1 MSATCTP
8 DQMVELLM
16 RPPAPPGGSMPKVRT
31 NKRRDFND
39 LPALRELAA
48 DILQDA
54 HASVTD
60 LEWAATALAAE
71 GARQALMTVGRR
83 LEEMVRRVKEVLR

>member
-1 MSATCTP
+1 MSASCAP
-8 DQMVELLM
+8 DPVVELFL
-16 RPPAPPGGSMPKVRT
+16 RPFAPPGGAMRKVRT
-31 NKRRDFND
+31 NKRREFND

-60 LEWAATALAAE
+60 LEWAATAMAAE
-71 GARQALMTVGRR
+71 GARSALMTVGRR